1 MATIKKAQPGGL
13 IRKGLR
19 IINPAKDAAAA
30 RKVVKKIKKTETPF
44 DKKVAKEIAP
54 IEKKIDINK
63 YNDASAKP
71 VVLTPEQKANNARI
85 LKEIKEGK
93 RKNGGSVPK
102 AQPGRLIRSAIKRVT
117 GEAKNIYKGKN
128 LTPEAKEAMKRKPS
142 KSNIAKSVA
151 KKELTTPS
159 SNSSNPDIVGATGV
173 FNKASERLNRVLK
186 RQYPDLKR
194 GGKVGKMRNGGS
206 LSGLTASNK
215 RMGPVDPKGAFTKV
229 QKKTLRGARGK
240 ASLTKDKQLGATKMA
255 KRGMS
260 IKKK

>member
-63 YNDASAKP
+63 YNDASARP

-85 LKEIKEGK
+85 LKEIREGK

-102 AQPGRLIRSAIKRVT
+102 AQPGRLIRSAIKRV
-117 GEAKNIYKGKN
+117 GDEARAIKSGIDEGIYKYKEERFHDKLKSWKTGDPPKMPRKTEKLIYDKSGRNQYGAYNAKYDGK
-128 LTPEAKEAMKRKPS
+128 
-142 KSNIAKSVA
+142 
-151 KKELTTPS
+151 
-159 SNSSNPDIVGATGV
+159 GG
-173 FNKASERLNRVLK
+173 VLK
-186 RQYPDLKR
+186 
-194 GGKVGKMRNGGS
+194 VKMRNGGS
-206 LSGLTASNK
+206 LSGLKASAK
-215 RMGPVDPKGAFTKV
+215 RVGPVDPKGAFTKV
-229 QKKTLRGARGK
+229 QKKTLKGAKGK